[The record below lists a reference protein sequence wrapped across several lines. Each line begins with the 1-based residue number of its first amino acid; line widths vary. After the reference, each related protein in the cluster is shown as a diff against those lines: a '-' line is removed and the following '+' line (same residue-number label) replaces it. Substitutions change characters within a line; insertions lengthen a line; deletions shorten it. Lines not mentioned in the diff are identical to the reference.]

1 MITLIVVSHSHKIS
15 EGIVD
20 LVTQMVL
27 STSVTVVAAGGT
39 HDKQI
44 GTDPLLIQSLIEQ
57 HQTSER
63 IYLFG
68 DIGSSIM
75 SIEMVL
81 DMIEDTLK
89 EKCFYLDAPIV
100 EGAFVAAVQTLVDP
114 SHEAIVREVGKLK
127 SNHDE

>member
-1 MITLIVVSHSHKIS
+1 MITFIVVSHSPKIS

-20 LVTQMVL
+20 LVHQMVSNSNL
-27 STSVTVVAAGGT
+27 QIIPVGGT
-39 HDKQI
+39 EDHEI
-44 GTDPLLIQSLIEQ
+44 GTNPLYLQTCIENSIG
-57 HQTSER
+57 SER

-81 DMIEDTLK
+81 DMIDASLR

-100 EGAFVAAVQTLVDP
+100 EGTFVAAVQTLVDP
-114 SHEAIVREVGKLK
+114 SHEAIVNEVSKLSK
-127 SNHDE
+127 